1 MVIARS
7 YILACGRRG
16 AVHFAPSARR
26 CGQKGNTRRG
36 SGSDC
41 LSCSG
46 AARARASLRRWSAR
60 ALDVHA
66 GTYVE
71 VFLIFG
77 VNRRSSWQLCHIPS
91 ETGGARASQP
101 TQNDATDRPGAWFQ
115 GPHRD
120 GSSRTARGFALN
132 ARRSAPPVEHLLRK
146 LTARTSLLRGV
157 RGRRRVLP
165 RHGDGPVLGVV
176 LGDLVDRVL

>member
-26 CGQKGNTRRG
+26 CGQKGNTSRG
-36 SGSDC
+36 SASDC

-101 TQNDATDRPGAWFQ
+101 TQNR
-115 GPHRD
+115 RD
-120 GSSRTARGFALN
+120 GSAGRTGPGVSPGRLF
-132 ARRSAPPVEHLLRK
+132 P
-146 LTARTSLLRGV
+146 TARTLSARRASKRARGPWNAYLEN
-157 RGRRRVLP
+157 LP
-165 RHGDGPVLGVV
+165 RGPHSSGSAGGTASFRGTEMVPYLE
-176 LGDLVDRVL
+176 